1 MKVKIVKRWRPD
13 DIRDMVSAFERKYGS
28 INSLHQK
35 ILISKCASPGLMS
48 DFMMWKNLSQGAEF
62 EDIIIVRDSDIFE
75 TLSPR
80 RVELLEFLMNNEVRS
95 IRTLSEALHR
105 NYKNVY
111 DDMIAL
117 SKYGLV
123 DLSPSGRALRPSAA
137 ASRIEITFDI

>member
-1 MKVKIVKRWRPD
+1 
-13 DIRDMVSAFERKYGS
+13 
-28 INSLHQK
+28 
-35 ILISKCASPGLMS
+35 
-48 DFMMWKNLSQGAEF
+48 MWKNLSQGAEF